1 MKIENKEYWEKDA
14 IVATFDK
21 EKTTAGDYEI
31 FMFSQA
37 KERQAAIR
45 NIENIKIFGCG
56 AGREVNEAAK
66 YFHPKKMVASDIAE
80 NMIAKCNY
88 NLKVWG
94 IDNITETILGSA
106 KDIQLENDFFDLVVI
121 FDSMLTYVAK
131 RSERLEIFRK
141 SFSILKSNGVIIGT
155 VHNQEGVLSKTL
167 YFKIRNWFSFLLGE
181 KVGNRNTGSRGFKVD
196 GYYYSK
202 KGLINDIHEIGFT
215 NIEVY
220 SLSEFYAQINI
231 NYNRKKGYNN
241 LIFIA
246 SKP

>member
-37 KERQAAIR
+37 KERQKEIR
-45 NIENIKIFGCG
+45 NVENIKIFGCG

-66 YFHPKKMVASDIAE
+66 YFHPKKMVASE

-131 RSERLEIFRK
+131 RSERLEIFIK

-155 VHNQEGVLSKTL
+155 VHNQEGILSKTI

-181 KVGNRNTGSRGFKVD
+181 KVGNRNTGSRGFKVA
-196 GYYYSK
+196 GYYYNK
-202 KGLINDIHEIGFT
+202 NGLIKDIHEAD
-215 NIEVY
+215 
-220 SLSEFYAQINI
+220 LQIL
-231 NYNRKKGYNN
+231 K
-241 LIFIA
+241 FIH
-246 SKP
+246 SPNFMPNKI

>member
-14 IVATFDK
+14 VVATFNK

-37 KERQAAIR
+37 AERQKSVR
-45 NIENIKIFGCG
+45 KIESIKVFGCG
-56 AGREVNEAAK
+56 AGRELNEAFK
-66 YFHPKKMVASDIAE
+66 YFHPKKIVASDIAE
-80 NMIAKCNY
+80 NMITKCNS
-88 NLKVWG
+88 NIKIWG
-94 IDNITETILGSA
+94 IDTITQTILGSA
-106 KDIQLENDFFDLVVI
+106 KDIKISNDSFDLVVI
-121 FDSMLTYVAK
+121 FDSMLTYVSK
-131 RSERLEIFRK
+131 RSERMEIFQK

-155 VHNQEGVLSKTL
+155 VHNQEGILSKTL

-181 KVGNRNTGSRGFKVD
+181 KVGNRNTGSRGFKVE
-196 GYYYSK
+196 GYYYNK
-202 KGLINDIHEIGFT
+202 NGLIKDIRESGFT

-220 SLSEFYAQINI
+220 SLSEFYEQHNI

-246 SKP
+246 SKS